1 MTPPSTSM
9 YLIYIDESYDE
20 THFVYSAMFVDAFRW
35 NSYFNHLL
43 EWRREWFEKHQI
55 ALDTEL
61 HATDFIAGRGQ
72 PHHNR
77 DKVYRAEL
85 FYEAIGRIEKIADIK
100 IINAITSDK
109 KRHLKLFEWMLTR
122 INNTLKYNNA
132 FGVLICDEGN
142 ENKLT
147 SVVRTMQKENHIP
160 DRLDMYGFNG
170 GKRNMPL
177 ERIIE
182 DPLFKTS
189 KSSYFI
195 QMSDFLAFS
204 LLRNE
209 KPISGSTQPRV
220 SCAFEQLDKTLVK
233 VAFRNDP
240 KRKGIIRI

>member
-1 MTPPSTSM
+1 MTNPDM

-20 THFVYSAMFVDAFRW
+20 THYAYSAMFINAFRW
-35 NSYFNHLL
+35 NEYFQHLL
-43 EWRREWFEKHQI
+43 DWRKDWFEKHQI

-61 HATDFIAGRGQ
+61 HSTDFIAGRGQ

-77 DKVYRAEL
+77 KKDYRAEL
-85 FYEAIGRIEKIADIK
+85 FYEAIGRVEAMPDIK
-100 IINAITSDK
+100 IINAITTNK
-109 KRHLKLFEWMLTR
+109 KEHMKLFDWTLTR
-122 INNTLKYNNA
+122 INNTLKANNA

-147 SVVRTMQKENHIP
+147 SIVRTMKKHNHVP
-160 DRLDMYGFNG
+160 DRLDMYGYNHAS
-170 GKRNMPL
+170 RNMPL

-195 QMSDFLAFS
+195 QLSDMIAFS

-209 KPISGSTQPRV
+209 KPIEGSTQPKV
-220 SCAFEQLDKTLVK
+220 QAAFEQLDKSLVK
-233 VAFRNDP
+233 VAFRGD
-240 KRKGIIRI
+240 KRGKGIVRV